1 MVHIVNNHS
10 VATIPI
16 NLPEVNATY
25 VNLTDKKPL
34 PLMILEGIKALYI
47 RLFGEKRIDPQLMG
61 LHDIEADAYA
71 VRHTRILLAAVSCFY
86 RLSSRKS
93 ARFH

>member
-10 VATIPI
+10 VATISI

-25 VNLTDKKPL
+25 VNLIDKKPL

-61 LHDIEADAYA
+61 LHDIGADA
-71 VRHTRILLAAVSCFY
+71 VV
-86 RLSSRKS
+86 
-93 ARFH
+93 

>member
-34 PLMILEGIKALYI
+34 PLMILEGIKAPYS
-47 RLFGEKRIDPQLMG
+47 G
-61 LHDIEADAYA
+61 
-71 VRHTRILLAAVSCFY
+71 
-86 RLSSRKS
+86 KS
-93 ARFH
+93 